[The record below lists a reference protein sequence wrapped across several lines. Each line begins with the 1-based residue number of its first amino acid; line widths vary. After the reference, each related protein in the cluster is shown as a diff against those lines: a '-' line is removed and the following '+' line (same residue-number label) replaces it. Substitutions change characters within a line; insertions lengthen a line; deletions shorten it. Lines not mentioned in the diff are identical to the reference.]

1 MSVGSVLATESLS
14 LGKNRPGWLFVMTKV
29 AAEAAPETD
38 DGVHDGLHQNDKRIR
53 VKQAFCHDR
62 HAAWKRSGV
71 HHPSRREDARR
82 QPERLQNCY
91 IPARLQPGKA
101 FPFASRIPLRHERN
115 MTLRLRALG
124 VHLFTATGAVFA
136 MLSMLA
142 AVDEKWD
149 LMFLWLVVA
158 FFVDGID
165 GPLAR
170 HYHVKVNAPEFDG
183 VLLDLIIDYLTYV
196 FIPAFALFKSGLMD
210 GWTGWFAIIVI
221 TFASALY
228 FADTRMKT
236 KDNSFSGFP
245 GCWNMLVLVIF
256 ALQPNF
262 WVSLAL
268 VTALAIAMFLPL
280 KFVHPVRTERWRFV
294 TLPTALAWTFFA
306 GWAAWVDFHPQSWA
320 HWGLV
325 ATSVY
330 LLFAG
335 IAQQLFPQR
344 DPS

>member
-1 MSVGSVLATESLS
+1 
-14 LGKNRPGWLFVMTKV
+14 MTV
-29 AAEAAPETD
+29 
-38 DGVHDGLHQNDKRIR
+38 R
-53 VKQAFCHDR
+53 F
-62 HAAWKRSGV
+62 
-71 HHPSRREDARR
+71 
-82 QPERLQNCY
+82 
-91 IPARLQPGKA
+91 
-101 FPFASRIPLRHERN
+101 
-115 MTLRLRALG
+115 RALC
-124 VHLFTATGAVFA
+124 VHLLTATGAVFA
-136 MLSMLA
+136 MLAMLA

-170 HYHVKVNAPEFDG
+170 KYHVKVNAPEFDG

-210 GWTGWFAIIVI
+210 GWTGWFAIIII
-221 TFASALY
+221 TFASAMY

-256 ALQPNF
+256 ALEPNF

-268 VTALAIAMFLPL
+268 VSALAVAMFLPL
-280 KFVHPVRTERWRFV
+280 KFVHPVRTERWRLI
-294 TLPTALAWTFFA
+294 TLPMAIAWTFFA
-306 GWAAWVDFHPQSWA
+306 GWAAWVDFHPESWA

-325 ATSVY
+325 ISSVY
-330 LLFAG
+330 LTFAG
-335 IAQQLFPQR
+335 IAQQIIPAR
-344 DPS
+344 DI